1 MKIAA
6 TCVAFAF
13 GLAGAGALAQDA
25 ADAME
30 KLRTCSLL
38 ARAERVACLEK
49 VSRNI
54 GPSPLPRPAAA
65 AAPGAAPATDNW
77 LVSETTSPLDY
88 TPVAVATASS
98 GDGPDGATMQLS
110 IQCRG
115 GRTDLAIGGPTL
127 TLRAEGYVISYAVN
141 DGQPVVVAAGTP
153 ASGSGV
159 AVRGDVVGLLAS
171 LPDRGD
177 ITFRVAS
184 RQGTTLEGRYAL
196 AALKTL
202 LARLAVPCKWP
213 AAVGPPRN

>member
-25 ADAME
+25 VDAME
-30 KLRTCSLL
+30 KLRACSLL
-38 ARAERVACLEK
+38 ARAERFECLEK
-49 VSRNI
+49 VSRDI
-54 GPSPLPRPAAA
+54 GPPPPPRPAAS
-65 AAPGAAPATDNW
+65 AAPAVAPAADNW

-98 GDGPDGATMQLS
+98 SEGPDGATMQLS

-127 TLRAEGYVISYAVN
+127 TLRAGDYVVSYAVN
-141 DGQPVVVAAGTP
+141 DGQPVVVAAGTA
-153 ASGSGV
+153 ASGTGV
-159 AVRGDVVGLLAS
+159 ALRGDVVRLLAS

-177 ITFRVAS
+177 IAFRVTA
-184 RQGTTLEGRYAL
+184 RQGATLEGRYAL
-196 AALKTL
+196 ASLKIL
-202 LARLAVPCKWP
+202 LDRMAVPCRWP
-213 AAVGPPRN
+213 AAVGAPRN